1 MRGGAIK
8 VNSFS
13 GQFRAFFDL
22 IWFFNVGPYVSNV
35 CLELLVLLPL
45 LPSAEIIR
53 VISQHAQLLF
63 FIF

>member
-45 LPSAEIIR
+45 LLKCAPTSNF
-53 VISQHAQLLF
+53 LKF
-63 FIF
+63 MF